1 MNSNIKIIF
10 YTVIAIM
17 LVCTLSVLLFFLLYP
32 VKYKSYIVSSSAQ
45 FNVSASLVA
54 SVINCESSYN
64 PLAISSSGAIGL
76 MQIMPATGEYLAD
89 RYGLEE
95 FVIDDLY
102 DIQTNITLGSYYLS
116 ILLNEFDDLK
126 TTLVAYNAGPTKAR
140 TWLLDTNY
148 SQNGTTLDTT
158 PYPVTNNYVDKVI
171 SNINMYKKFYSS

>member
-1 MNSNIKIIF
+1 MSSNIKLIS
-10 YTVIAIM
+10 YTVIAIL
-17 LVCTLSVLLFFLLYP
+17 LVCTISLLLFFLIYP
-32 VKYKSYIVSSSAQ
+32 VKYKSYIVSSSSQ
-45 FNVSASLVA
+45 FDVSASLIA

-64 PLAISSSGAIGL
+64 PLAVSSSGAIGL

-89 RYGLEE
+89 KYGLAD
-95 FVIDDLY
+95 FVIDNLY

-116 ILLNEFDDLK
+116 ILLNEFNDLK
-126 TTLVAYNAGPTKAR
+126 TALVAYNAGPTKAR

-171 SNINMYKKFYSS
+171 KNINMYKKFYFS